1 MRKTTPDDLCQII
14 EWMVDYF
21 IENQQKFPMKVEM
34 NVQQMRRFF
43 EQILGKP
50 EIVSYISDD
59 GVILG
64 DVAETWFGP
73 NKIGR
78 GVLWY
83 VRPQARN
90 GILARRLLRA
100 FDQEAHDRGARFCR
114 MELDNPAN
122 LKQIDGLIKKVGYE
136 DYSKIYVRR
145 L

>member
-1 MRKTTPDDLCQII
+1 MRRTTPDDLVTII

-21 IENQQKFPMKVEM
+21 IENQQKMPMNVQM
-34 NVQQMRRFF
+34 NVQQMKKFF
-43 EQILGKP
+43 EHALVHP
-50 EIVSYISDD
+50 DMVSYISDD

-64 DVAETWFGP
+64 EVAETWFGP
-73 NKIGR
+73 NKVGR
-78 GVLWY
+78 GILWY

-100 FDQEAHDRGARFCR
+100 FDNEARERGARFAR

-122 LKQIDGLIKKVGYE
+122 LKQIDGLVKKVGYE
-136 DYSKIYVRR
+136 DFSKIYVRR